1 MNNPLL
7 LTIVG
12 LLIILVVVLII
23 FHFLIGSPGG
33 TVFPTPTPITTPNVT
48 PTGAALRLPFL

>member
-1 MNNPLL
+1 MNNPLI

-23 FHFLIGSPGG
+23 MHFLFGIPGG
-33 TVFPTPTPITTPNVT
+33 TTTPTPTPT
-48 PTGAALRLPFL
+48 TGAFGLPIL